1 MQVNR
6 RTVLSGGVMIAGLS
20 ASASASTRKTG
31 GGRAQSKALSSL
43 ADYVDQHRADWGIPG
58 MTACIVDGNG
68 FSGTVNAG
76 LADVDRNVAV
86 GPDQL
91 FQVGSITKM
100 MTALAA
106 WSLIDEGKLSPDARL
121 SELMPELSV
130 RDGDAITLKHLLDH
144 TSGLPRGA
152 PVILDGG
159 LWSGF
164 EPGSHW
170 AYCNLGYKLAGMVV
184 AKADGRLFPEALEA
198 RVLRPI
204 GMNASIGAMRAIDRD
219 RYAQGYQP
227 APLDRPAM
235 RPGARSEAP
244 WVDYDGASG
253 CVGATASDM
262 ALFLKFL
269 IGVSNGKGGSVFS
282 DETATRFLGD
292 PADAPGWSEG
302 TKYGNGIAHITQDE
316 RAYLHHTGGMV
327 SFSSSL
333 HLDRAAGVAAFASGN
348 VHYATNY
355 RPRDVTLYACQ
366 LLQAAQDDAP
376 APTPNPTKPTVK
388 DAAHFTGVFT
398 AQSGDAFQV
407 IADGDQVKMR
417 RGDRETKMQPIGDK
431 HFACEDEG
439 FEITG
444 LQFDVE
450 DGAPVRAW
458 AGSVEYAAD
467 PSKGYLQTPTPE
479 LRALEGR
486 YDSDD
491 RWSTPIRIYAR
502 GDKLVMK
509 NANYVSV
516 LTQLDNGDWRPGD
529 KEWWPDWVRFD
540 GFLDGK
546 AERLLISG
554 VPYLRRFS

>member
-6 RTVLSGGVMIAGLS
+6 RTFLGASAMVTGLS
-20 ASASASTRKTG
+20 ASASAATRKIG

-58 MTACIVDGNG
+58 MTACVVDSDG
-68 FSGTVNAG
+68 FSGIVNAG
-76 LADVDRNVAV
+76 LADVDRNTPV
-86 GPDQL
+86 GPEHL

-100 MTALAA
+100 MTALAT
-106 WSLIDEGKLSPDARL
+106 WSLIDEGKLSLDARL
-121 SELMPELSV
+121 AELMPELSV

-164 EPGSHW
+164 EPGTHW
-170 AYCNLGYKLAGMVV
+170 AYCNLGYKLVGMIA
-184 AKADGRLFPEALEA
+184 AKADGRLFPECVEA
-198 RVLRPI
+198 RVLRPL
-204 GMNASIGAMRAIDRD
+204 GMNDSIGAMRAVDRG

-227 APLDRPAM
+227 ALLNRPAM
-235 RPGARSEAP
+235 RPGSRSEAP

-269 IGVSNGKGGSVFS
+269 IDVSNGKGGALFS
-282 DETATRFLGD
+282 DETATRFLGS

-302 TKYGNGIAHITQDE
+302 TKYGNGIAHIMQGE

-355 RPRDVTLYACQ
+355 RPRDITLYACQ

-376 APTPNPTKPTVK
+376 APTPKETKPIVK
-388 DAAHFTGVFT
+388 EPAQFTGTFT
-398 AQSGDAFQV
+398 AESGDAFEIV
-407 IADGDQVKMR
+407 AVNDGVNMR
-417 RGDRETKMQPIGDK
+417 RSDRETKMQPVGDR
-431 HFACEDEG
+431 HFACDDET
-439 FEITG
+439 FQITG

-450 DGAPVRAW
+450 NDAAIRAW
-458 AGSVEYAAD
+458 AGSVEYVTD
-467 PSKGYLQTPTPE
+467 PSKGYLPAAAPE

-486 YDSDD
+486 YDNDD
-491 RWSTPIRIYAR
+491 RWDLPVRVYAR
-502 GDKLVMK
+502 SDKLVMK
-509 NANYVSV
+509 SANYVSV

-529 KEWWPDWVRFD
+529 KEWWSDWVRFD
-540 GFLDGK
+540 GFLNGK
-546 AERLLISG
+546 AERLLTSG